1 MNTQTFLA
9 LSILNDLKSTAYDTL
24 LKRHKIPA
32 LILFYSF
39 IDICS
44 KLTHEGGKGV
54 TNEKRFINYL
64 TRYSRLNWQSYAPTD
79 LWAAR
84 CSLLH
89 AYSPLGDRAKK
100 PDPPISIFYYAW
112 PEKKETV
119 HEAITARGYSNFYV
133 MDIKDINLIANR
145 CFNAFWHRVENDEAF
160 ELTFRNNAEHLLKDF
175 SYMQLENELTFLD
188 QLKAESNDGEQS

>member
-1 MNTQTFLA
+1 MNIQTFLA
-9 LSILNDLKSTAYDTL
+9 LSILNDLKSTAYETL

-44 KLTHEGGKGV
+44 KLTHEGAEKT
-54 TNEKRFINYL
+54 TNGERFKNYL
-64 TRYSRLNWQSYAPTD
+64 TKYAQISWKSYSPAD

-89 AYSPLGDRAKK
+89 AYSPLGDRAEK
-100 PDPPISIFYYAW
+100 PNQPLPIFYYAW
-112 PEKKETV
+112 PEKKEAV
-119 HEAITARGYSNFYV
+119 HEAITAYGYKHFYL
-133 MDIKDINLIANR
+133 MNINDIKLIANE
-145 CFNAFWHRVENDEAF
+145 CFNSFWRRVENDEGF

-188 QLKAESNDGEQS
+188 QLKAESNGEE